1 MSHSKSFFSRHPAVV
16 PVLLGLAIVI
26 VSALALVY
34 AIGSR
39 DALPPADGDLA
50 LERLE
55 IPDEANAYTAFI
67 AAAEAYAPPTPANLL
82 SDYLEG
88 RPVDTNALKAFV
100 AVNHETYA
108 LMQPAAN
115 RAHCI
120 FPCFQDFFAETPGFR
135 KLRLLARLLLVKGS
149 LALGESDYAG
159 AKEAIAALIR
169 FGGLVQEHP
178 ESYVQHMMGIW
189 MLEEGLTIAMKL
201 AQDPDAPTEALRT
214 VAEALAQTPSITNGF
229 IWAMKAEYRLG
240 TLVIDAVATGTVP
253 PDLQFNPYDPF
264 GGSEGGLLRVGGSP
278 LPRYLIHPNRTKRL
292 YAEHIRDFI
301 ENAPRSYANMTLTS
315 SPTPS
320 RLNRVLRNVRPN
332 NIGYLMLE
340 FMSPCLD
347 TYRQRLCVSRS
358 NLAAARLVVALH
370 LHRREHGAFPDRLD
384 ALVPDELEAVPLDPF
399 DGRPFRYD
407 AKRRIVYSVGK
418 NLVDDG
424 GSSLRLKG
432 SASDPESR
440 RRWNAEDAVYRIEA
454 ASGK

>member
-16 PVLLGLAIVI
+16 PVLLGLAIAI

-88 RPVDTNALKAFV
+88 RPVDTNALKAVIASNDVSHALLCQGTARAFCIV
-100 AVNHETYA
+100 PCVDIDDIRQPCVGNWLELLRVIKVKGELARGEGDYA
-108 LMQPAAN
+108 AA
-115 RAHCI
+115 
-120 FPCFQDFFAETPGFR
+120 AETS
-135 KLRLLARLLLVKGS
+135 V
-149 LALGESDYAG
+149 
-159 AKEAIAALIR
+159 ALIR
-169 FGGLVQEHP
+169 FGVLVQEHP
-178 ESYVQHMMGIW
+178 ETLIQFLIGRAI
-189 MLEEGLTIAMKL
+189 LETGLTAGVKL
-201 AQDPDAPTEALRT
+201 AQEPDAPAEALRT
-214 VAEALAQTPSITNGF
+214 VAEAMAQVPPLTNSF
-229 IWAMKAEYRLG
+229 IRAMKAEYRLG
-240 TLVIDAVATGTVP
+240 SLGLDAYAAGPVP
-253 PDLQFNPYDPF
+253 SPSRMYLWQESLEKVVRI
-264 GGSEGGLLRVGGSP
+264 GGRPLLR
-278 LPRYLIHPNRTKRL
+278 YCIQPNRTKRL
-292 YAEHIRDFI
+292 YADHIRDFI
-301 ENAPRSYANMTLTS
+301 SNAPRSYADMTLTS

-320 RLNRVLRNVRPN
+320 RLNRVLRYIRPN
-332 NIGYLMLE
+332 SVGEMLLQLMD
-340 FMSPCLD
+340 PVLD
-347 TYRQRLCVSRS
+347 DQLGKLCVSRS
-358 NLAAARLVVALH
+358 DLAAARLVVALQ
-370 LHRREHGAFPDRLD
+370 LHRREHGAFPERLD

-432 SASDPESR
+432 GASDPEPR